1 MNIMDHEE
9 ILRSQLDVLKSEHR
23 RLDEEIEA
31 ERDNALADQLA
42 LRRMKKKKL
51 ALKDEIARIEDV
63 LYPDIIA

>member
-31 ERDNALADQLA
+31 ERDNPLADQLA

>member
-1 MNIMDHEE
+1 MNIMGQEE
-9 ILRSQLDVLKSEHR
+9 ILRSQLEVLKTEHR

-42 LRRMKKKKL
+42 IRRLKKKKL
-51 ALKDEIARIEDV
+51 ALKDEIARIEDL